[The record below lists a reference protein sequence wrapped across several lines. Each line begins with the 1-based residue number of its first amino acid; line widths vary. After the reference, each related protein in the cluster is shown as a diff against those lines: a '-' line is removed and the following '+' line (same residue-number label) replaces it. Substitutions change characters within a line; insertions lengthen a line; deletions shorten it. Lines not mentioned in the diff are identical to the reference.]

1 VAEIMKQPS
10 AVNSP
15 IFALRFNSIRID
27 YNAIATK
34 SVANR
39 TIEPKP
45 WAIRVDIYSR

>member
-1 VAEIMKQPS
+1 MSQPS

-15 IFALRFNSIRID
+15 TFALRFNSIKID

-34 SVANR
+34 SVVNR

-45 WAIRVDIYSR
+45 WAVRVDIYSR

>member
-1 VAEIMKQPS
+1 MKQPS

-34 SVANR
+34 PIVGR
-39 TIEPKP
+39 TIEPDP
-45 WAIRVDIYSR
+45 WAVRVDIYSR